1 MTGEKTLYLA
11 KNYFKMLLLAGLLLG
26 ALSFVFLV
34 VTQEKFKVSTD
45 LLVVQ
50 NQQGFSDYYALSKSA
65 DYLTNVLAESVYS
78 EKFLEEVNNA
88 KIISAVFLPNDKL
101 ERLRQWEKIVKI
113 SRNPNLGMVHL
124 DVFGNDK
131 NQAMEISNA
140 IVVVMTTKNYSFL
153 GKGQD
158 IDVRVMSGPIWE
170 KNPSLANIFLAV
182 MGGVVAGM
190 MLGFMYLY
198 YREVRLSNLRAK
210 KQERENLENYDW
222 DGSQSPEADEYEE
235 GLEHLNR

>member
-11 KNYFKMLLLAGLLLG
+11 KNYFKTLLLTGLLLG

-34 VTQEKFKVSTD
+34 VAETKFKTATD

-65 DYLTNVLAESVYS
+65 DYLTNVLVESVYS
-78 EKFLEEVNNA
+78 EKFLEEVGGTNVVNTEN
-88 KIISAVFLPNDKL
+88 FLPKDKV
-101 ERLRQWEKIVKI
+101 ERLKRWEKTVKI
-113 SRNPNLGMVHL
+113 SRNPNLGMIHL
-124 DVFGNDK
+124 EVFGNDK
-131 NQAMEISNA
+131 NQTVEISNA
-140 IVVVMTTKNYSFL
+140 IVAVMTTKNYSFL

-182 MGGVVAGM
+182 AGGVIAGM
-190 MLGFMYLY
+190 MLSFMYLY
-198 YREVRLSNLRAK
+198 YREERRHSRLV
-210 KQERENLENYDW
+210 
-222 DGSQSPEADEYEE
+222 ADE
-235 GLEHLNR
+235 NKAPDIF